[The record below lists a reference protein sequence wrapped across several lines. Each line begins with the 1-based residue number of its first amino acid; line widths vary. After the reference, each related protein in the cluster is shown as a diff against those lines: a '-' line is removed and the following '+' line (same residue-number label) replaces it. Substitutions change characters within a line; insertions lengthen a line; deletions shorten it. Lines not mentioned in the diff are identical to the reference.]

1 MRAKIPCG
9 LRRVGGLRRKHAAGL
24 TLIELLL
31 VIAIIGILAAMV
43 LTSVSRAGIQ
53 PANPQTSTICFKFP
67 VTHPFGGIAQDKENY
82 LSLS

>member
-1 MRAKIPCG
+1 MRVKIPCG
-9 LRRVGGLRRKHAAGL
+9 LRQAGGLRRKHAAGL

-31 VIAIIGILAAMV
+31 VIAIIAILGAVV
-43 LTSVSRAGIQ
+43 LISGSRARMQ

-67 VTHPFGGIAQDKENY
+67 VTLPLRDVAQNDENF